1 MEVQEI
7 LQSQDEYL
15 SGVNARSIKYRIKKL
30 KTLKRTIALHENDIM
45 QALYDDFYKP
55 NYETLAA
62 ELFTVHKEIKCFIDN
77 LGEWS
82 SPENVTP
89 SLLNF
94 PSSEKIYHEAY
105 GKVLIISPWNYPF
118 QLAIMP
124 MIGAFASGN
133 AVVLKP
139 SRFTAHTANIIE
151 TICHTVFDQH
161 EVVVCKGGVDTSQQL
176 LEEKWDHIFFTG
188 STAVGKIVAKKAAEH
203 LTPTT
208 LELGGKNPCIV
219 DETADLKLAAKRIA
233 WGKWLNAGQ
242 TCIAPDTVLVQEN
255 VKDDL
260 IKHLKSWVKKFYP
273 DTLEES
279 HDLTGI
285 INEKHFKRLVEL
297 KEENKVLFGGDIN
310 EEKKKI
316 APTLIDEPSMESTI
330 MQQEIFGPL
339 LPIISYES
347 DEALKRLTDHFY
359 QPLAYFIFT
368 RNKKKAKQWMR
379 EKQFGGGVINDS
391 IIHVINEKLPFGGVG
406 NSGMGQYHGYYSFKT
421 FTREKA
427 IVDHKIWYDQPF
439 RYPPYK
445 GKLGLLKK
453 LKRWIT

>member
-1 MEVQEI
+1 MDIKNIQKQQDQYLI
-7 LQSQDEYL
+7 SSQ
-15 SGVNARSIKYRIKKL
+15 ATSIKYRLRKL
-30 KTLKRTIALHENDIM
+30 KALKKSIEKHEDQIM
-45 QALYDDFYKP
+45 QALHDDFYKP
-55 NYETLAA
+55 NYETYAA
-62 ELFTVHKEIKCFIDN
+62 ELFTVYKEIKCFIEN
-77 LGEWS
+77 LSEWS
-82 SPENVTP
+82 SPENVMP

-94 PSSEKIYHEAY
+94 PSSDKIYHDAY

-133 AVVLKP
+133 AIVLKP
-139 SRFTAHTANIIE
+139 SEFTVHTAAIIE
-151 TICHTVFDQH
+151 LICLEVFDQH

-176 LEEKWDHIFFTG
+176 LKEKWDYIFFTG
-188 STAVGKIVAKKAAEH
+188 STAVGKIVAKAAAEH

-242 TCIAPDTVLVQEN
+242 TCIAPDSILIQQD
-255 VKDDL
+255 VKESF
-260 IKHLKSWVKKFYP
+260 INHLKSWIKKFYP
-273 DTLEES
+273 DPLSKSE
-279 HDLTGI
+279 DLTGI
-285 INEKHFKRLVEL
+285 INEKHFRRLVEL
-297 KEENKVLFGGDIN
+297 IEENDILFGGAID
-310 EEKKKI
+310 EEKRKI
-316 APTLIDEPSMESTI
+316 EATLIDEPPMESSI

-339 LPIISYES
+339 LPIISYK
-347 DEALKRLTDHFY
+347 DDDALKEKLTHFH

-368 RNKKKAKQWMR
+368 KNKKKAKRLMR

-406 NSGMGQYHGYYSFKT
+406 KSGMGQYHGYFSFET

-427 IVDHKIWYDQPF
+427 VIDHKTWYDQPF
-439 RYPPYK
+439 RYPPYR

-453 LKRWIT
+453 LKGLIT

>member
-1 MEVQEI
+1 MEVQGI

-15 SGVNARSIKYRIKKL
+15 SGVNARSVKYRIKKL
-30 KTLKRTIALHENDIM
+30 KTLKRTIALHENEIM

-139 SRFTAHTANIIE
+139 SEFTAHTANIIE

-273 DTLEES
+273 DTLEKN

-339 LPIISYES
+339 LPIISYEN

-445 GKLGLLKK
+445 DKLGLLKK